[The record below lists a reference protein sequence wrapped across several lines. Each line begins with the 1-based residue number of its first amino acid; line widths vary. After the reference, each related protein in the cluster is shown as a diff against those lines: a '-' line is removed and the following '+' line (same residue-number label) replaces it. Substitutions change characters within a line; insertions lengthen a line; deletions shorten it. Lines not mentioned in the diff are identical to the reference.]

1 MPTEK
6 IQYIA
11 VADKKRIA
19 STAGNQLTGDS
30 YLQGTAWVSIP
41 QCHMAFS
48 AGKVDTLFGI
58 SV

>member
-1 MPTEK
+1 MPTDQ
-6 IQYIA
+6 IQSVA

-19 STAGNQLTGDS
+19 STAGNQLLGDS

-48 AGKVDTLFGI
+48 AGKMDTLFGI